1 MDRTELTR
9 IHFPEV
15 RISTIGLVRIG
26 YPPGSVGVSQGI
38 TDALLMEDGALML
51 SEDGIY
57 ISLEGEKTNQNLL
70 SYGNQRNENQPDGRI
85 E

>member
-9 IHFPEV
+9 THFPEV

-26 YPPGSVGVSQGI
+26 YPPGSQGI

-70 SYGNQRNENQPDGRI
+70 SYGNQRNENQPDGRT